1 MMNDNVK
8 WITYYIQAHMHG
20 LQGYENSMLN
30 YQQMPNKFEIQLW
43 AYVYMNASLFRCLF
57 V

>member
-20 LQGYENSMLN
+20 LQGYKNSMLN
-30 YQQMPNKFEIQLW
+30 YQ
-43 AYVYMNASLFRCLF
+43 
-57 V
+57 